1 MFEQHVGHGARGSL
15 LHSRA
20 SLGGTQ
26 FPLKFVHPGFCYTAF
41 EGFFCLFHLL
51 FWPNTA
57 RGMLFP
63 NQGLKLEQ

>member
-1 MFEQHVGHGARGSL
+1 MISFFAEVGEWVEKGWPARGEVSFEQLA
-15 LHSRA
+15 A
-20 SLGGTQ
+20 
-26 FPLKFVHPGFCYTAF
+26 FV
-41 EGFFCLFHLL
+41 FHLL